1 MMDFPSTDDPRARPR
16 KRSRR
21 VRRIGVL
28 MAWESEEDE
37 SRLRVRTRNAVSR
50 RLPPIN
56 MYGDFFTRHP

>member
-1 MMDFPSTDDPRARPR
+1 MMDYLKTDEPRARPR

-21 VRRIGVL
+21 ALRIGVL

-37 SRLRVRTRNAVSR
+37 SRAQARTRNAVSR